1 MHSRRQFIATGA
13 ALALV
18 GSPSAQ
24 AAESEDSSPHGA
36 MQPDWDTGPPD
47 RHGIAATAMEPLL
60 RAGVDIPGLR
70 SLLVVRDG
78 VLIGERYYRGAS
90 SDDLQP
96 INSATKSI
104 TSMLVGLALERG
116 TIAGLD
122 ETVKRLLPEASAR
135 VPDSAAG
142 SLRLADILA
151 GRSGLTFDV
160 FRSGELLA
168 APDPVRF
175 ALELPRTP
183 PPPSGWTYNDPVVG
197 LLSPILARAE
207 GRHLGAIAE
216 RDLFAPLGIRRHFWR
231 RDNKGQP
238 LSYGGLVLRSR
249 DLAKLAWTM
258 CDAGR
263 WRGQQV
269 VPRDW
274 VARSTSAHGRAD
286 WALPPVQDVGYG
298 YLWFTGV
305 LHGHAVAWGWGYGG
319 QFALIAP
326 SLRLAVATAAI
337 SPPRDQLALQT
348 NSIFS
353 LVARFVSAAA

>member
-13 ALALV
+13 ALALA
-18 GSPSAQ
+18 GSRSTQ
-24 AAESEDSSPHGA
+24 AAESDDSPNGTA
-36 MQPDWDTGPPD
+36 QPDWDTGAPD
-47 RHGIAATAMEPLL
+47 RHGIASTTLEPLL

-78 VLIGERYYRGAS
+78 VLIGERYYRGAAA
-90 SDDLQP
+90 DDLQP
-96 INSATKSI
+96 INSATKSV
-104 TSMLVGLALERG
+104 TSMLVGVALARG
-116 TIAGLD
+116 TIASID

-135 VPDSAAG
+135 VPDSPVA
-142 SLRLADILA
+142 SLRLADIVA
-151 GRSGLTFDV
+151 GRSGLAFDV

-175 ALELPRTP
+175 ALQLPRTP
-183 PPPSGWTYNDPVVG
+183 APASGWTYNDPLVG

-207 GRHLGAIAE
+207 GRHLAAIAA
-216 RDLFAPLGIRRHFWR
+216 RDLFVPLGIRRHFWR

-238 LSYGGLVLRSR
+238 LSYGGLVLRTR

-269 VPRDW
+269 VPPDW
-274 VARSTSAHGRAD
+274 VARSTTAHGRAD
-286 WALPPVQDVGYG
+286 WPLPPVQDIGYG

-305 LHGHAVAWGWGYGG
+305 LHGQRVAWGWGYGG

-337 SPPRDQLALQT
+337 SPPREELRLQT

-353 LVARFVSAAA
+353 LVARLVSAAA

>member
-1 MHSRRQFIATGA
+1 MHSRRQFIATGT
-13 ALALV
+13 ALAFA
-18 GSPSAQ
+18 GTRGTQ
-24 AAESEDSSPHGA
+24 AAESEDSPNGA
-36 MQPDWDTGPPD
+36 PQPDWDTGPPD
-47 RHGIAATAMEPLL
+47 RHGIPSTVMEPLL

-78 VLIGERYYRGAS
+78 VLIGERYYRGAA

-96 INSATKSI
+96 INSATKGI
-104 TSMLVGLALERG
+104 TAMLVGIALARG

-135 VPDSAAG
+135 MPESPAA

-151 GRSGLTFDV
+151 GRSGLAFDV
-160 FRSGELLA
+160 FRSGEVLA

-175 ALELPRTP
+175 ALDLPRTP
-183 PPPSGWTYNDPVVG
+183 PSASGWTYNDPVVG

-207 GRHLGAIAE
+207 GRHLGAIAS

-238 LSYGGLVLRSR
+238 LAYSGLVLRTR

-263 WRGQQV
+263 WRGHQV
-269 VPRDW
+269 VPSDW
-274 VARSTSAHGRAD
+274 VARSTTAHGRAD
-286 WALPPVQDVGYG
+286 WQLPPVQDVGYG
-298 YLWFTGV
+298 YLWFTGA
-305 LHGHAVAWGWGYGG
+305 LHGQRVAWGWGYGG
-319 QFALIAP
+319 QFALIVP
-326 SLRLAVATAAI
+326 SLRLAVATAAV
-337 SPPRDQLALQT
+337 SPPRDQLLLQT

-353 LVARFVSAAA
+353 LVARLVSAAA

>member
-13 ALALV
+13 ALALAA
-18 GSPSAQ
+18 SRSAP
-24 AAESEDSSPHGA
+24 AAESEDSSPNGA
-36 MQPDWDTGPPD
+36 PQPDWDTGPPD
-47 RHGIAATAMEPLL
+47 RHGIASTAMEPLL

-78 VLIGERYYRGAS
+78 VLIGERYYRGAAA
-90 SDDLQP
+90 DDLQP
-96 INSATKSI
+96 VNSATKSI
-104 TSMLVGLALERG
+104 ASMLIGIALARG
-116 TIAGLD
+116 TLAGLD

-135 VPDSAAG
+135 VPDSPAA
-142 SLRLADILA
+142 SLRLADILS
-151 GRSGLTFDV
+151 GRSGLTFDLH
-160 FRSGELLA
+160 RSGELLA

-175 ALELPRTP
+175 TLELPRTP
-183 PPPSGWTYNDPVVG
+183 PPPSGWTYHDPVVG

-207 GRHLGAIAE
+207 GRHLGAIAA

-238 LSYGGLVLRSR
+238 LSYGGLMLRTR

-258 CDAGR
+258 CDGGR
-263 WRGQQV
+263 WRGQEV

-274 VARSTSAHGRAD
+274 VARSTTAHGRAD
-286 WALPPVQDVGYG
+286 WLLPPVQDVGYG

-305 LHGHAVAWGWGYGG
+305 LHGQPVAWGWGYGG

-326 SLRLAVATAAI
+326 TLRLAVATAAV
-337 SPPRDQLALQT
+337 SPPREELRLQT
-348 NSIFS
+348 NAVFS
-353 LVARFVSAAA
+353 LVARLVSAAV